1 MDLGVCPPAL
11 ATGTM
16 NLFVL
21 SANPRQAAQWHGD
34 KHVVKMVLEACQMLY
49 SAHWVASYPDLLKE
63 RSAIKISK
71 AQKVLEVPEH
81 MRSAPHRKNVDEP
94 GFRPVHLHHP
104 CTIWVRECMGN
115 YMWAVELA
123 LMIAEEYEFRWP
135 GKVHSCKAH
144 ATWLKANPPPGIPE
158 GERNGFAVAM
168 DAMYKVAG
176 DPVASYQL
184 YYTHSKQE
192 RNLTVY
198 TRREKPAF
206 LFASASASGEA
217 EEAEEAGEAEV

>member
-1 MDLGVCPPAL
+1 
-11 ATGTM
+11 
-16 NLFVL
+16 
-21 SANPRQAAQWHGD
+21 
-34 KHVVKMVLEACQMLY
+34 MLY
-49 SAHWVASYPDLLKE
+49 TAHWVDSYPDLLKQ
-63 RSAIKISK
+63 RSAVKISRE
-71 AQKVLEVPEH
+71 QKLLEVPAH
-81 MRSAPHRKNVDEP
+81 MQSAPHRKNVDEP

-144 ATWLKANPPPGIPE
+144 AAWLKANPPPGIPL

-206 LFASASASGEA
+206 LFGDASSASGEA
-217 EEAEEAGEAEV
+217 DEAEEAQV